1 LPFQA
6 GFPTIAFMK
15 RFAILLPCLGFL
27 ATLSAETVK
36 DREGAVR
43 GDKAKMEGSERWI
56 YNDLQAGFAEAEKT
70 GKPLMVVLRCV
81 PCLAC
86 MGLDTE
92 VLVENPELT
101 PLMDQFVRVRLIN
114 ANSLDLSLFQ
124 FDYDLSFSV
133 LFLNADRTIYGRYGS
148 WEHQQDS
155 QNRATASLRESL
167 ARVLELHGGYPAN
180 SASLAGKKGD
190 PMAYRTPVDLPEI
203 KKMAKY
209 GPELDWSGKV
219 VGSCV
224 HCHQIGD
231 AVRSEIREGGGA
243 MPLKWLFP
251 YPTAG
256 SLGMTLGED
265 PVTGVAAIEDEGIAA
280 RGGLKTGDE
289 IVAMDGQPLV
299 SVADLSWALH
309 RFPDAGTL
317 PVTVKRGGESLDL
330 SLDLPQGWRA
340 KGPANGKRAGYWPM
354 RAMAFGGMKLEDLD
368 EAGRKA
374 RGIGSGVLAL
384 EARHVGEYGK
394 HAAAKKAGFR
404 KGDVIVE
411 VDGSTVPL
419 NEIDLL
425 AKNLL
430 ERKPGGKVPVVV
442 LRDGAR
448 VALEMPVQ

>member
-1 LPFQA
+1 MKEIMLVMAAFTFVS
-6 GFPTIAFMK
+6 GTI
-15 RFAILLPCLGFL
+15 
-27 ATLSAETVK
+27 AETVK

-43 GDKAKMEGSERWI
+43 GDKAKLEDSERWI
-56 YNDLQAGFAEAEKT
+56 YNDLAAGFAEAEKS

-155 QNRATASLRESL
+155 QNRATASLREAL
-167 ARVLELHGGYPAN
+167 ARVLDLHAGFSAN
-180 SASLAGKKGD
+180 RESLTGKKGD
-190 PMAYRTPVDLPEI
+190 PMAYHTPVDLPEI

-231 AVRSEIREGGGA
+231 AVRLEIREAGGT

-256 SLGMTLGED
+256 SLGMTLAEN
-265 PVTGVAAIEDEGIAA
+265 PVTGVAAIEEGGIAS
-280 RGGLKTGDE
+280 RGGLKAGDE
-289 IVAMDGQPLV
+289 IVALDGQPLV

-309 RFPDAGTL
+309 RFPEAGTL
-317 PVTVKRGGESLDL
+317 PVKVKRGNESLDL

-340 KGPANGKRAGYWPM
+340 KGPSNGKRVGYWPM
-354 RAMAFGGMKLEDLD
+354 RAMAFGGMKLEQLD
-368 EAGRKA
+368 EAGRSA
-374 RGIGSGVLAL
+374 RGIGRGVLAL
-384 EARHVGEYGK
+384 EALHVGEYGK

-404 KGDVIVE
+404 KGDVIIE
-411 VDGSTVPL
+411 VAGSTEAL
-419 NEIDLL
+419 SEIDLL

-430 ERKPGGKVPVVV
+430 ERKPGEKVPVMV

>member
-1 LPFQA
+1 MIPAMTKTRLLCAWF
-6 GFPTIAFMK
+6 
-15 RFAILLPCLGFL
+15 LLP
-27 ATLSAETVK
+27 LSVLAETVK

-43 GDKAKMEGSERWI
+43 GDRAKMEGSERWI
-56 YNDLQAGFAEAEKT
+56 YNDLEAGFAEAEKT

-101 PLMDQFVRVRLIN
+101 PLMDRFVRVRLIN

-155 QNRATASLRESL
+155 QNRATASLRVALE
-167 ARVLELHGGYPAN
+167 RVLALHAGYPAN
-180 SASLAGKKGD
+180 RTSLAGKKGD

-231 AVRSEIREGGGA
+231 AIRQEIRDAGGTI
-243 MPLKWLFP
+243 PLAWLFP

-256 SLGMTLGED
+256 SLGMTLAEA
-265 PVTGVAAIEDEGIAA
+265 PVTGVTSIEEGGIAS
-280 RGGLKTGDE
+280 RGGLKAGDE
-289 IVAMDGQPLV
+289 ILALDGQPLV
-299 SVADLSWALH
+299 SVADLSWVLH
-309 RFPDAGTL
+309 RFPEAGSL
-317 PVTVKRGGESLDL
+317 PVTVKRAGESLEFAL
-330 SLDLPQGWRA
+330 ELPRGWRT
-340 KGPANGKRAGYWPM
+340 KGPANEKRVGYWPM
-354 RAMAFGGMKLEDLD
+354 RAMAFGGMKLEPLD
-368 EAGRKA
+368 DAARTG
-374 RGIGSGVLAL
+374 RGIAVGSLAL
-384 EARHVGEYGK
+384 EVLHVGEYGK

-404 KGDVIVE
+404 KGDILVE
-411 VDGSTVPL
+411 VDGSTEAL
-419 NEIDLL
+419 DEIDLL
-425 AKNLL
+425 AKHLL
-430 ERKPGGKVPVVV
+430 ERKPGATVPVVV

-448 VALEMPVQ
+448 VALGMPVQ

>member
-1 LPFQA
+1 
-6 GFPTIAFMK
+6 MK
-15 RFAILLPCLGFL
+15 MTSLSLSVLLLA
-27 ATLSAETVK
+27 ATLSAGTVK

-43 GDKAKMEGSERWI
+43 SDKAKLEGSERWI
-56 YNDLQAGFAEAEKT
+56 YNDLAAGFTEAEKT

-148 WEHQQDS
+148 WEHQQDA
-155 QNRATASLRESL
+155 QNRATASLRTAL
-167 ARVLELHGGYPAN
+167 AKVLDLHADFPAN
-180 SASLAGKKGD
+180 RETLAGKRGD

-231 AVRSEIREGGGA
+231 AVRLEIRESGEA
-243 MPLKWLFP
+243 MPWKWLFP

-256 SLGMTLGED
+256 SLGITLGED
-265 PVTGVAAIEDEGIAA
+265 PVTSIAA
-280 RGGLKTGDE
+280 VEEGSPAAQGGLRVGDE
-289 IVAMDGQPLV
+289 ITGLDGQPLI
-299 SVADLSWALH
+299 SLADLSWALH
-309 RFPDAGTL
+309 SFPEEGTL
-317 PVTVKRGGESLDL
+317 PVAVKRDGESLYL
-330 SLDLPQGWRA
+330 TVDLPQGWRA
-340 KGPANGKRAGYWPM
+340 RGSANARRVGYWPM
-354 RAMAFGGMKLEDLD
+354 RAMAFGGMKLESLD
-368 EAGRKA
+368 EATRAA
-374 RGIGSGVLAL
+374 RGIARDTLAL
-384 EARHVGEYGK
+384 EALHVGEYGK

-404 KGDVIVE
+404 KGDLIVE
-411 VDGSTVPL
+411 IAGSTAPL
-419 NEIDLL
+419 SEIDLL
-425 AKNLL
+425 AKNLR
-430 ERKPGGKVPVVV
+430 EKKPGEKVPVVV
-442 LRDGAR
+442 LREGKR

>member
-1 LPFQA
+1 MK
-6 GFPTIAFMK
+6 TISLSLAVLLFVAFV
-15 RFAILLPCLGFL
+15 
-27 ATLSAETVK
+27 SAETVK

-43 GDKAKMEGSERWI
+43 NDKAKLEGGERWI
-56 YNDLQAGFAEAEKT
+56 YNDFQAGLSEAERT

-133 LFLNADRTIYGRYGS
+133 LFLNGDRTIYGRYGS
-148 WEHQQDS
+148 WEHQQDP
-155 QNRATASLRESL
+155 QNRATASLRAAL
-167 ARVLELHGGYPAN
+167 TGVLDLHAGYPGNREA
-180 SASLAGKKGD
+180 LAGKKGD
-190 PMAYRTPVDLPEI
+190 PMAYQTPVDLPEI

-231 AVRSEIREGGGA
+231 AVRLEIRERDGV
-243 MPLKWLFP
+243 MPWKYLFP

-256 SLGMTLGED
+256 SLGITLGED
-265 PVTGVAAIEDEGIAA
+265 PVTIVAAVADGSTAA
-280 RGGLKTGDE
+280 QGGLRVGDE
-289 IVAMDGQPLV
+289 ITGLDGQPLV

-309 RFPDAGTL
+309 GFPEEGTL
-317 PVTVKRGGESLDL
+317 PVAVKRAGESLYL
-330 SLDLPQGWRA
+330 SLDLPQGWRSR
-340 KGPANGKRAGYWPM
+340 GPANAKRVSYWPM
-354 RAMAFGGMKLEDLD
+354 RAMAFGGMKLENLD
-368 EAGRKA
+368 EATRTA
-374 RGIGSGVLAL
+374 RGIARDTLAL
-384 EARHVGEYGK
+384 QALHVGEYGK

-404 KGDVIVE
+404 KGDLIVE
-411 VDGSTVPL
+411 VAGSTAPL
-419 NEIDLL
+419 SEIDLL
-425 AKNLL
+425 AKNLR
-430 ERKPGGKVPVVV
+430 EKKPGEKIPVVV
-442 LRDGAR
+442 LREGKR

>member
-1 LPFQA
+1 LPFQGNFFNLA
-6 GFPTIAFMK
+6 VMNRFMPLVSGFWLM
-15 RFAILLPCLGFL
+15 

-43 GDKAKMEGSERWI
+43 GDKAKLENSERWI

-155 QNRATASLRESL
+155 QNRATASLREAL
-167 ARVLELHGGYPAN
+167 ARVLELHAGFPTNRA
-180 SASLAGKKGD
+180 ALAGKKGD

-231 AVRSEIREGGGA
+231 AVRSEIREGGGT

-256 SLGMTLGED
+256 SLGMTLAED
-265 PVTGVAAIEDEGIAA
+265 SVTGVAALEEGGIAS
-280 RGGLKTGDE
+280 RGGLKVGDE
-289 IVAMDGQPLV
+289 IVALDGQALV

-309 RFPDAGTL
+309 RFADAGSL

-340 KGPANGKRAGYWPM
+340 KGPANGKRVGYWPM

-368 EAGRKA
+368 ETARKA
-374 RGIGSGVLAL
+374 RGIGSEVLAL
-384 EARHVGEYGK
+384 EALHVGEYGK

-411 VDGSTVPL
+411 VAGSTAPL
-419 NEIDLL
+419 TEIELL

-430 ERKPGGKVPVVV
+430 ERKPGEKVPVAV

-448 VALEMPVQ
+448 VTLEMPVQ